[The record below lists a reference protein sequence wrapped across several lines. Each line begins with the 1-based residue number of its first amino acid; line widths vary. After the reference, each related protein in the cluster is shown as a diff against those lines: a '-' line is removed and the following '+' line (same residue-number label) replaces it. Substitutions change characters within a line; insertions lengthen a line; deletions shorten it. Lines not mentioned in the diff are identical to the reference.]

1 MSVNDNQL
9 FLYKYIPI
17 NYIGIAG
24 WPVPFNNH
32 VYMDKPSRNIFIEG
46 GLRMKLRFKANLDVK
61 FEVKIKKNSRTKK
74 ENRSWIQ
81 KTLKWFSLIIV
92 EFLFTE
98 LILKRLVALIIKI
111 FTNGSFY
118 FYNRMLYF
126 EVKYG

>member
-1 MSVNDNQL
+1 
-9 FLYKYIPI
+9 
-17 NYIGIAG
+17 
-24 WPVPFNNH
+24 
-32 VYMDKPSRNIFIEG
+32 
-46 GLRMKLRFKANLDVK
+46 MKLRFKANLDVK

-98 LILKRLVALIIKI
+98 LILKRLVAFIIKI